1 VFRIGEPTHQGAEQR
16 LYPANVWRAAVER
29 LVVSGQQIGGFVV
42 TRSLTAAIA
51 LAATLGIAGLAQAQ
65 TTPAPVSP
73 SAPGTVPATQ
83 GPGTAQT
90 MEPAQTAE
98 PAQTTE
104 PAQSTEQAPAS
115 VSPATVQK
123 AQEQLKSQGLYR
135 GPADGRIGPATR
147 TAVSRYQR
155 KEGLP
160 QTAML
165 DPPTLKHL
173 LPGSFSDDSST
184 TPSR

>member
-1 VFRIGEPTHQGAEQR
+1 M
-16 LYPANVWRAAVER
+16 
-29 LVVSGQQIGGFVV
+29 

-104 PAQSTEQAPAS
+104 PAPAS